1 MVKFLTVENLRFYHE
16 SLIKYLKNPHLIATN
31 ICPQCGA
38 VISDAN
44 ECEYCGARLKLVI
57 DE

>member
-1 MVKFLTVENLRFYHE
+1 MIKVLTIENLRSYHE
-16 SLIKYLKNPHLIATN
+16 SLIKYLRNPHLVATN

-38 VISDAN
+38 VINDIN
-44 ECEYCGARLKLVI
+44 ECEYCGAKLKLVV